1 MTVHPDQ
8 ERAAGGSQRDRTGGD
23 RAEVIISRFLRGGVL
38 TSLALVVVGTI
49 LSFAHHP
56 EYLRSARA
64 YHDLTGPRT
73 DAPRGLRGIAAGVDH
88 LRGQAVV
95 ALGLLV
101 LIATPVMRVGVS
113 IALFLKRGDRTF
125 AFITSVVFSLLLAS
139 FVLGKAG
146 G

>member
-1 MTVHPDQ
+1 MIDQ
-8 ERAAGGSQRDRTGGD
+8 GDRARAAGRNQGAGTRGD
-23 RAEVIISRFLRGGVL
+23 RAELIISRLLRGGVL
-38 TSLALVVVGTI
+38 TSLTLVVVGTI
-49 LSFAHHP
+49 LSFVHHP
-56 EYLRSARA
+56 EYLRSASA

-73 DAPRGLRGIAAGVDH
+73 DALHSLRGVAAGIQH

-95 ALGLLV
+95 ALGLVV
-101 LIATPVMRVGVS
+101 LIATPVMRVAVS

-125 AFITSVVFSLLLAS
+125 AVITSVVLSLLLAS